1 MATAYFRALDHEP
14 APEAPAEVTPA
25 RATAALAPHES
36 TASPGPSLADVL
48 VDEGILPPAPRALLE
63 APADRPERLAVIQS
77 HLRYLNDL
85 APVAYLTRTQELAY
99 LANTLVAGCALQGRA
114 FTLDEATEATVAV
127 CNLGLEHWPAHW
139 RPGGTRARVAAI
151 PPAALAIDFLVG
163 HDLIGVFQV
172 RWSVLHQQVC
182 IAAADALVSAL
193 GTVQCG
199 DRDTRAEL
207 KALRTALRTARRAGA
222 PWRVRGSLDDAD
234 GAVALAATRSEDLNL
249 HNQRLVTSNTEGKL
263 CARRKRFC
271 ATPYHG
277 RNAARAQLD
286 AGQCPARVRGRC
298 CAYGRDH

>member
-1 MATAYFRALDHEP
+1 M
-14 APEAPAEVTPA
+14 
-25 RATAALAPHES
+25 
-36 TASPGPSLADVL
+36 
-48 VDEGILPPAPRALLE
+48 
-63 APADRPERLAVIQS
+63 
-77 HLRYLNDL
+77 
-85 APVAYLTRTQELAY
+85 AYLTRTQELAY

-172 RWSVLHQQVC
+172 GWSVLHQQVC

-207 KALRTALRTARRAGA
+207 RALRTALRTARRAGA
-222 PWRVRGSLDDAD
+222 PWRVRGSLDVLTGFD
-234 GAVALAATRSEDLNL
+234 ALAWAAMVGLLDECPVMHAALGASAQPRTLTVSASAFEFISEG
-249 HNQRLVTSNTEGKL
+249 H
-263 CARRKRFC
+263 
-271 ATPYHG
+271 
-277 RNAARAQLD
+277 QL
-286 AGQCPARVRGRC
+286 AII
-298 CAYGRDH
+298 RDYLLTLPTALTT